1 MNGAVQSSLLQRQEG
16 DDKNGPVTAA
26 SLPGYTTTAAKKK
39 EGYKGNS
46 NGTSRINTMTVS

>member
-16 DDKNGPVTAA
+16 DDINGPVTAA

-39 EGYKGNS
+39 EGCKRR
-46 NGTSRINTMTVS
+46 TRMASRINTMTL